1 MPGLMTGSR
10 VRQDPSA
17 IDWKKYPVND
27 ECAAFIE
34 NKPYFAETRV
44 ISGAA
49 KISEMDFTERSG
61 FHR

>member
-1 MPGLMTGSR
+1 MTGSR
-10 VRQDPSA
+10 VRRAARS
-17 IDWKKYPVND
+17 IDWKKHPVND
-27 ECAAFIE
+27 ECAAFTE

-49 KISEMDFTERSG
+49 KIGEMDFTERSG